1 MFLHGKYFGNCGASD
16 LNSLCVYLFCLLFP
30 MTPCSRSNADHVAH
44 GEKTSWYNEWELP
57 GHLPFPQ
64 LRDTTV
70 QFRLLKTRHPLSLED
85 SRHRRTA
92 WLIAAEHS
100 AVVLQTIVTCW
111 AQHITKA
118 TSTPAGHPLCKAGT
132 AMPGKNPE
140 RIIRLGL
147 LRKMIK
153 WPGWR
158 VTDILRGRES
168 PSSS

>member
-85 SRHRRTA
+85 SRHRRPA

-100 AVVLQTIVTCW
+100 AVVLQTIVTCRLS
-111 AQHITKA
+111 
-118 TSTPAGHPLCKAGT
+118 TSLKQQAPQQDTHFARQALPCQG
-132 AMPGKNPE
+132 
-140 RIIRLGL
+140 RIQKEL
-147 LRKMIK
+147 
-153 WPGWR
+153 
-158 VTDILRGRES
+158 
-168 PSSS
+168 